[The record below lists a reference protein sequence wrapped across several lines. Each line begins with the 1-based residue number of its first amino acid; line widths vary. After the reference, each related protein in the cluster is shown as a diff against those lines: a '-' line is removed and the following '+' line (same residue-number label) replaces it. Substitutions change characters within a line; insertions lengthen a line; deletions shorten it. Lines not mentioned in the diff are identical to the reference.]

1 MPLRSRD
8 KSEARYDDGVV
19 DIRANAITLKKE
31 VPFYTDP
38 VTSQRA
44 KLYTLELDRGLE
56 WPKVRVRVRVRATVT
71 VTVTVKVTV
80 RVRARVRVRVP
91 SQCCEHGA
99 ARGARP
105 RKRARLARYTRVRA
119 RRSGRQARASARRA
133 SLSQALAELQ
143 AANAREAA
151 AGNSDTINGFYQS
164 RSENGMGRLHQHLI
178 IRKQYQT
185 GAALANRFYEM
196 YYPNPNPNPN
206 PEPPNPNPN
215 PEPRT
220 A

>member
-1 MPLRSRD
+1 MRSRD

-80 RVRARVRVRVP
+80 TVRVRVRVRVRVTD
-91 SQCCEHGA
+91 HRA
-99 ARGARP
+99 APGARP
-105 RKRARLARYTRVRA
+105 TTR
-119 RRSGRQARASARRA
+119 
-133 SLSQALAELQ
+133 
-143 AANAREAA
+143 AA
-151 AGNSDTINGFYQS
+151 AA
-164 RSENGMGRLHQHLI
+164 RS
-178 IRKQYQT
+178 
-185 GAALANRFYEM
+185 
-196 YYPNPNPNPN
+196 P
-206 PEPPNPNPN
+206 
-215 PEPRT
+215 
-220 A
+220 

>member
-1 MPLRSRD
+1 M
-8 KSEARYDDGVV
+8 
-19 DIRANAITLKKE
+19 
-31 VPFYTDP
+31 
-38 VTSQRA
+38 
-44 KLYTLELDRGLE
+44 
-56 WPKVRVRVRVRATVT
+56 VRF
-71 VTVTVKVTV
+71 
-80 RVRARVRVRVP
+80 RARVRVRAP
-91 SQCCEHGA
+91 SQCSEHGA
-99 ARGARP
+99 APGARP
-105 RKRARLARYTRVRA
+105 RKRARLARYTRVRS
-119 RRSGRQARASARRA
+119 RRSRRQARASARRA

-215 PEPRT
+215 HEPRT